1 MSDEP
6 KNTGENGNQRDERGR
21 FIEGNHASPGRP
33 KGISLLSILK
43 EKLQK
48 TILTDDGEISL
59 AETMIEA
66 YLRKA
71 VETNDG
77 IALRDLIDRIDG
89 KPVQSVNVKTDKLNE
104 LAESF
109 KEIAKEK
116 DE

>member
-1 MSDEP
+1 MSD
-6 KNTGENGNQRDERGR
+6 TCDNQIETERINGR
-21 FIEGNHASPGRP
+21 FAPGHSGNPFGRP

-48 TILTDDGEISL
+48 TILTDEGEISL

-109 KEIAKEK
+109 KEIAKET